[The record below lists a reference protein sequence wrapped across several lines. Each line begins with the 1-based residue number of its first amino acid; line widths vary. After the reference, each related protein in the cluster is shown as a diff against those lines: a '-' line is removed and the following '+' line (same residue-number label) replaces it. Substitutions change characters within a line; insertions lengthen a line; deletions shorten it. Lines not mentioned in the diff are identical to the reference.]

1 MWRTDLAIYFSIG
14 FCQPFAKMST
24 ERVDGFESVETV
36 IADGEI
42 VGVRIENP
50 REIARLDDLVEVLH
64 LDPERVWSRLRA
76 DEDVLNNRRQATW
89 GGGGA

>member
-1 MWRTDLAIYFSIG
+1 MAIYFSIG
-14 FCQPFAKMST
+14 TCQPFAKMST
-24 ERVDGFESVETV
+24 ERLEGFESVEV
-36 IADGEI
+36 VSADGDV

-50 REIARLDDLVEVLH
+50 REVTRLDDISAAVG

-76 DEDVLNNRRQATW
+76 DDDVLNSRRQAVW